1 MMSWFHVVAAVAL
14 GAAQEL
20 PDELTWER
28 LAQVREHVLPDAQE
42 ERWLA
47 IAWRSR
53 LWDAVEDARR
63 ERKPILLWAMNGHP
77 LGCV

>member
-1 MMSWFHVVAAVAL
+1 MTIWIRLVASLAL
-14 GAAQEL
+14 GGVQ
-20 PDELTWER
+20 DTGDGLTWER
-28 LAQVREHVLPDAQE
+28 FTQVRQEVLPAAE
-42 ERWLA
+42 EDRWLA
-47 IAWRSR
+47 IPWRSR